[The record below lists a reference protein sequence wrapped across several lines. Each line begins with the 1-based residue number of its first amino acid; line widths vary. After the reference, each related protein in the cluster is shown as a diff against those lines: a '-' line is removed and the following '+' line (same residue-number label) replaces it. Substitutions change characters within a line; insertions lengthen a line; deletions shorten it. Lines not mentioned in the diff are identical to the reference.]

1 MRTFHSSPYGV
12 LVLFFFLA
20 LSAAAGA
27 PSRPAIAAEASNK
40 LVVFVGPIPALDPVW
55 MADAQGYFKQE
66 GLDVQLRTFPSG
78 TTALQTFKTGAGDI
92 VYNGDLPGVSYWA
105 NTGKD
110 YRIVAINDRDAKG
123 YTAMVRNAIKTPQDL
138 KGKTIATRVGS
149 TGSWFISVFLAKNGL
164 KPSDVTVKNLD
175 TQVLPIALCKGDID
189 GFFIW
194 QPFGQRASEIC
205 PKEVHELS
213 TAEGY
218 VDGYG
223 MFGVRPK
230 WLAEPANHDKLVRFL
245 RALIKGKA
253 YAKSHLDDVI
263 AYGKA
268 KYGVD
273 AELTRFSAKTVHNP
287 IGFDPLFYKDF
298 CSLSAWMQQQR
309 MLSAPIDYKE
319 LIDASALRQIDAKYD
334 DMPAMAC
341 KPAS

>member
-1 MRTFHSSPYGV
+1 MPNSRPFSI
-12 LVLFFFLA
+12 LA
-20 LSAAAGA
+20 LSLAAIFSAAGFLA
-27 PSRPAIAAEASNK
+27 QPTAAAEAAK
-40 LVVFVGPIPALDPVW
+40 ELVVFVGPIPALDPVW
-55 MADAQGYFKQE
+55 MADAQGYFKKE
-66 GLDVQLRTFPSG
+66 GLAVQLRTFPSG

-123 YTAMVRNAIKTPQDL
+123 YTAMMRNAIKTPQDL

-149 TGSWFISVFLAKNGL
+149 TGSWFISVFLEKNGL
-164 KPSDVTVKNLD
+164 KPTDVTVKNLD

-223 MFGVRPK
+223 MYGVRPK
-230 WLAEPANHDKLVRFL
+230 WLADPANHDKLVRFL
-245 RALIKGKA
+245 RALVKGKA
-253 YAKSHLDDVI
+253 YAAGHPDAVI
-263 AYGKA
+263 AYGKE
-268 KYGVD
+268 KYGVS
-273 AELTRFSAKTVHNP
+273 AELTRFSMKTAETP
-287 IGFDPLFYKDF
+287 IGFDPLFHKDF

-309 MLSAPIDYKE
+309 LLTAPIDFKE

-334 DMPAMAC
+334 NMPATTC
-341 KPAS
+341 PPAS

>member
-1 MRTFHSSPYGV
+1 MRISHPFSIIALW
-12 LVLFFFLA
+12 LVMAF
-20 LSAAAGA
+20 SAAGPLVHRTA
-27 PSRPAIAAEASNK
+27 AAETAK
-40 LVVFVGPIPALDPVW
+40 PLVVFVGPIPALDPVW
-55 MADAQGYFKQE
+55 MADAQGYFKE
-66 GLDVQLRTFPSG
+66 AGLDVQLRTFPSG

-105 NTGKD
+105 NTGRD

-123 YTAMVRNAIKTPQDL
+123 YTAMARNAIKTPQDL

-164 KPSDVTVKNLD
+164 KPTDVTVKNLD

-218 VDGYG
+218 IDGYG
-223 MFGVRPK
+223 MFGVRPQ
-230 WLAEPANHDKLVRFL
+230 WLAQPANRDKLVRFL
-245 RALIKGKA
+245 RALVKGKA
-253 YAKSHLDDVI
+253 YAKSHLDAVI
-263 AYGKA
+263 AYGKE
-268 KYGVD
+268 KYGVS
-273 AELTRFSAKTVHNP
+273 AELTRFSMKTAETP

-309 MLSAPIDYKE
+309 LLTAPIDFSQ
-319 LIDASALRQIDAKYD
+319 LIDAGPLRQIGAKYD
-334 DMPAMAC
+334 NMPAMAC